1 MLIGERLKYLRKN
14 LLGLTL
20 EKFGEQ
26 LGVTKT
32 AISLIESGKN
42 TLTEQNII
50 AICKT
55 SWNGKYVN
63 EDWLRTGEG
72 EVFLEPP
79 EEDEFFKYVAQL
91 SNREEVRAAIIA
103 LGRRPREEQETILGY
118 IRDTSALYHQM
129 TKDRHED

>member
-1 MLIGERLKYLRKN
+1 MPIGERLKYLRKQ

-42 TLTEQNII
+42 ALTEQNII

-55 SWNGKYVN
+55 NWDGKYVN
-63 EDWLRTGEG
+63 EVWLRTGEG
-72 EVFLEPP
+72 EPFMEPP
-79 EEDEFFKYVAQL
+79 DEDEYFKYVAQL

-103 LGRRPREEQETILGY
+103 FGRRPKEEQETILCY
-118 IRDTSALYHQM
+118 IRELASLCNQK
-129 TKDRHED
+129 KDRHD